1 MFEQEET
8 EKTEL
13 GSNQSLCYLRFL
25 LFKKIRFVSLSENR
39 TKMKVIGY
47 FLFGIIVIVQVQSAA
62 YASQPELLPA
72 KLLEKG
78 WIQLFDGETLF
89 GWRPTGDA
97 NWDVKGGAIQTDGAK
112 PGFLV
117 STTEWG
123 DYELSLEFRAPT
135 TTNSGVFLR
144 TPAQPKDP
152 ATDCYELN
160 IAPVDNPF
168 PTGSLV
174 ARQRTLLAK
183 PQAADEWH
191 TFTVTAWK
199 GWITV
204 ELDGQRVADFKDKS
218 PLRIGHISLQ
228 SNHGAVAF
236 RNIRLRPMEIWPVW
250 EGDLSDLSTER
261 AEQSQFELN
270 KQGEL
275 HLTNGPGQIETKE
288 EFANFVMQLEC
299 KVEGDGLNSGIFFR
313 ALRDGRWAGYES
325 QINNVFVG
333 DDRAKPKDFG
343 TGGIYRRQP
352 ARRIV
357 ANDREW
363 FFKTIVADGP
373 HMAVWVNGYQVS
385 DWTDERPPKENARE
399 GLRLKPGVIAIQGH
413 DPTTNFWFRNMLV
426 AELPR

>member
-1 MFEQEET
+1 
-8 EKTEL
+8 
-13 GSNQSLCYLRFL
+13 
-25 LFKKIRFVSLSENR
+25 
-39 TKMKVIGY
+39 MKVIRY
-47 FLFGIIVIVQVQSAA
+47 CLFGIIWVVHVHGAA
-62 YASQPELLPA
+62 DAGQPELLPT

-97 NWDVKGGAIQTDGAK
+97 KWDVKDGAIQTDGAT

-123 DYELSLEFRAPT
+123 DYELSIEFRAPE

-144 TPAQPKDP
+144 TPAEPKDP
-152 ATDCYELN
+152 AMDCYELN
-160 IAPVDNPF
+160 IAPADNPF

-174 ARQRTLLAK
+174 ARQKTKGTHAPAPSPSGRGG
-183 PQAADEWH
+183 PQWH

-199 GWITV
+199 GWITI
-204 ELDGQRVADFKDKS
+204 ELDGERVADYKDDS
-218 PLRIGHISLQ
+218 PVRIGHINLQ
-228 SNHGAVAF
+228 SNRGPVAF
-236 RNIRLRPMEIWPVW
+236 RKIRLRPIELWPAW
-250 EGDLSDLSTER
+250 QSDLSNFSTER
-261 AEQSQFELN
+261 ADQSRFELN
-270 KQGEL
+270 EQGEL

-288 EFANFVMQLEC
+288 EFVNFTMQIEC
-299 KVEGDGLNSGIFFR
+299 KVDGEGLNSGIFFR
-313 ALRDGRWAGYES
+313 ALRDTRWAGYES
-325 QINNVFVG
+325 QINNAFVG
-333 DDRAKPKDFG
+333 EDRTKPKDFG

-363 FFKTIVADGP
+363 LFKTIVADGP
-373 HMAVWVNGYQVS
+373 HMTVWVNGYQVS
-385 DWTDERPPKENARE
+385 DWTDTRPAKENARE
-399 GLRLKPGVIAIQGH
+399 GLRLGAGVIAIQGH